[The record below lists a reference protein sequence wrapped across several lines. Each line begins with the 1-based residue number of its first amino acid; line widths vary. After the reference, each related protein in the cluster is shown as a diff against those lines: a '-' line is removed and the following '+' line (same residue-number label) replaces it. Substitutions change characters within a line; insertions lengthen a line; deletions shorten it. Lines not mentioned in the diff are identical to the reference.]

1 MNLVVD
7 TNIVF
12 STLLNPH
19 SNIGEIMMN
28 IQDDFT
34 FFAPQL
40 LKEELKR
47 YKTKIASYSKLHQK
61 DLSNLQELIISN
73 ITFVSEELISESS
86 WLQAFELTKLVDEDD
101 TPFVALAIELNAR
114 LWTGDKVLNKGLIK
128 NGATIIIT
136 TMELKRLRR

>member
-1 MNLVVD
+1 VNLVVD